1 MTSQP
6 FDGYDRLNERH
17 VLKTLPDHSQA
28 ELAVIED
35 YERSNKNR
43 DAVLDKLRYM
53 RGRQP
58 MEGYDDLSAEKIV
71 AALEDAD
78 LATIKDVRTY
88 ERKFANRPDVLAAVA
103 RVHHRY
109 RGDNPLA
116 ARA

>member
-1 MTSQP
+1 MNTFS
-6 FDGYDRLNERH
+6 
-17 VLKTLPDHSQA
+17 DHSQA

-43 DAVLDKLRYM
+43 LAVLDKLRDM

-58 MEGYDDLSAEKIV
+58 MDGYDDLSIDEIV

-78 LATIKDVRTY
+78 LSTIKDVRAY
-88 ERKFANRPDVLAAVA
+88 ERKFANRPEVHSAVA

-109 RGDNPLA
+109 RGESPLL
-116 ARA
+116 